1 MEDINSTSET
11 TIERIREYLKKD
23 KRFDGRKNNEFRE
36 LFIEKDVSK
45 KAEGSVRVRLGKTEV
60 IVGVKAGV
68 SEPYPDSPDKGN
80 LMVTAEL
87 LPLSSPRFELGPPK
101 FEAIEIGRV
110 IDRCIRES
118 GIIDLEEL
126 VIKKGEK
133 VWTIFIDIYS
143 INDDGNLLD
152 AAGIGALVALKLA
165 KLPKYDEKEE
175 KILYDKYEKNIP
187 LTDINPISITI
198 HKIGNKLIVDP
209 TKEEEDASE
218 TRLTIGIS
226 EGVISSI
233 QKGGM
238 IPLKDE
244 EIFEAIDLAD
254 KNWKVLFSKLN
265 ELIHSS
271 FKEKSKWKNYL
282 IRLINF

>member
-1 MEDINSTSET
+1 MMENINSTPQV
-11 TIERIREYLKKD
+11 TIERIREYLKEN
-23 KRFDGRKNNEFRE
+23 KRFDGRKTDEFRE
-36 LFIEKDVSK
+36 LIIEKDVSK
-45 KAEGSVRVRLGKTEV
+45 KAEGSVRVKLGKTEV

-68 SEPYPDSPDKGN
+68 SEPYPDSPDSGN

-87 LPLSSPRFELGPPK
+87 SPLSSPRFELGPPR
-101 FEAIEIGRV
+101 FEAIELGRV
-110 IDRCIRES
+110 VDRGIRES
-118 GIIDLEEL
+118 KIIDLEKL

-152 AAGIGALVALKLA
+152 AAGIGALAALKLS

-175 KILYDKYEKNIP
+175 KVLYDKYEKNIP
-187 LTDINPISITI
+187 LTDVNPIPITV
-198 HKIGNKLIVDP
+198 HKIGSKLIIDP

-226 EGVISSI
+226 DGIISSM
-233 QKGGM
+233 QKGGT

-244 EIFEAIDLAD
+244 EIFEAIDMAD
-254 KNWKVLFSKLN
+254 KNWMELFNK
-265 ELIHSS
+265 
-271 FKEKSKWKNYL
+271 
-282 IRLINF
+282 INKFLK